1 MKNRNYSL
9 WALSWPIFIELFL
22 QFLLGAADTFMVSEI
37 SDDAVAVVGF
47 SQQLFNA
54 LTVLFTVIASG
65 AGILIAQKLG
75 ARKEE
80 DARTI
85 SIIAL
90 KATVLIGAVLSV
102 VLVVFPEPIARVL
115 QMPESLLPLAGTY
128 ISIIG
133 SSMVLAAIMS
143 TLSAAIRN
151 TGNTRGPMYTALGMN
166 VVHIVL
172 NYGFIY
178 GAFGLPEWGLAGV
191 ALSTVVSRL
200 LASALLFYMFIFA
213 FERKIWWGDI
223 KVWSRSL
230 FAEIMR
236 IGWPLGVYSG
246 NWVFSQLVIFTFIGS
261 LGAIEL
267 AARTYMNTLESFCFL
282 IGFSIALATQIRVA
296 HLFGAGRT
304 REAYKDCYK
313 GLWIGQG
320 VVIANSLLIYFLGSQ
335 ALGLFTS
342 DPDILAICA
351 SLLGLNLLLQP
362 GKMLNMT
369 IADSLNAVG
378 DTKFTMYVSTISMWG
393 VSVGIAYYF
402 SLGLGWGLTAIY
414 CCMIADEYLRGIVCW
429 LRWRSRK
436 WASRAGS
443 PDLAVSGQG
452 GTAAEV

>member
-47 SQQLFNA
+47 SHQLFNA

-80 DARTI
+80 EARTI

-90 KATVLIGAVLSV
+90 KATMIIGALLSV
-102 VLVVFPEPIARVL
+102 VLIVFPEPIARVL
-115 QMPESLLPLAGTY
+115 QMPDALLPLAGTY
-128 ISIIG
+128 ISIVGG
-133 SSMVLAAIMS
+133 SMILAAIMS

-151 TGNTRGPMYTALGMN
+151 TGNARGPMYTAIGMN

-178 GAFGLPEWGLAGV
+178 GKFGLPEWGLAGV
-191 ALSTVVSRL
+191 ATSTVVSRL
-200 LASALLFYMFIFA
+200 LACALLFYMYVFA

-223 KVWSRSL
+223 KVWSKGL
-230 FAEIMR
+230 FAEVMR

-246 NWVFSQLVIFTFIGS
+246 NWVFSQLVIFTFIGT
-261 LGAIEL
+261 LGAKEL

-296 HLFGAGRT
+296 HLFGAGNT

-320 VVIANSLLIYFLGSQ
+320 VVVANSLLVYFLGSQ
-335 ALGLFTS
+335 ALGLFTT
-342 DPDILAICA
+342 DPEILAICA
-351 SLLGLNLLLQP
+351 SLLGLNLILQP
-362 GKMLNMT
+362 GKMLNMA

-378 DTKFTMYVSTISMWG
+378 DTRFTMYASTISMWG

-402 SLGLGWGLTAIY
+402 SLHLGWGLIAIY
-414 CCMIADEYLRGIVCW
+414 LCMIADEYIRGFVCW

-436 WASRAGS
+436 WASRAGT
-443 PDLAVSGQG
+443 PDLSVTQG
-452 GTAAEV
+452 GAAAEV

>member
-47 SQQLFNA
+47 SHQLFNA

-80 DARTI
+80 DARSI

-90 KATVLIGAVLSV
+90 KTTVLIGAAISVL
-102 VLVVFPEPIARVL
+102 LIALPGPIASLL
-115 QMPESLLPLAGTY
+115 QMPEELLPLARTY
-128 ISIIG
+128 ISIVGG
-133 SSMVLAAIMS
+133 SMILAAIMS

-151 TGNTRGPMYTALGMN
+151 TGNTRGPMYTAIGMN
-166 VVHIVL
+166 VVHIFL

-191 ALSTVVSRL
+191 AISTVVSRL
-200 LASALLFYMFIFA
+200 LASALLVYMFLFA
-213 FERKIWWGDI
+213 FERRIWWGDI
-223 KVWSRSL
+223 KLWSRSL
-230 FAEIMR
+230 FREILR

-246 NWVFSQLVIFTFIGS
+246 NWVLSQLVIFTFIGT
-261 LGAIEL
+261 LGAAQL

-296 HLFGAGRT
+296 HLFGAGNT
-304 REAYKDCYK
+304 REAYKDAYK
-313 GLWIGQG
+313 GLWIGQL
-320 VVIANSLLIYFLGSQ
+320 VVIANSFIIFLFGSQ

-351 SLLGLNLLLQP
+351 GLLGLNLLLQP

-378 DTKFTMYVSTISMWG
+378 DTRFTMYVSTISMWG
-393 VSVGIAYYF
+393 VAVLVSYF
-402 SLGLGWGLTAIY
+402 FSIHLGYGLTAIY
-414 CCMIADEYLRGIVCW
+414 ICMIADEYLRGFVCR
-429 LRWRSRK
+429 LRWRSFK

-443 PDLAVSGQG
+443 PELPAQG
-452 GTAAEV
+452 AAAAEA

>member
-178 GAFGLPEWGLAGV
+178 GAFGLPEWGLGGV

-261 LGAIEL
+261 LGAMEL

-335 ALGLFTS
+335 ALGLFTT

-369 IADSLNAVG
+369 IGDALNAVG

-402 SLGLGWGLTAIY
+402 SLSLGWGLTAIY

-436 WASRAGS
+436 WALRAGS
-443 PDLAVSGQG
+443 PELAVSAQG
-452 GTAAEV
+452 GAAAEV